1 MTLDLPLRATHAFL
15 EEADD
20 FLLTTHVN
28 SDADGLGACMAW
40 AQLLRGLGKRADI
53 GLPEPPV
60 DQCSFLAG
68 WDGVRHFAD
77 LDLARYRC
85 AIVADCPSLDRIGP
99 VSPSLS
105 PDIRLLNI
113 DHHRGNEGF
122 GAVNIVA
129 EISSTCEL
137 LYHLAIGLGYAID
150 AAVAAQ
156 LYAGILFDTGGFRF
170 SLTTATTFEV
180 AADLVRRG
188 VRLDA
193 IAEGVFGN
201 KSLGA
206 VKQRGQ
212 AIESLV
218 LRLGGRVAVLQLD
231 HEAMGA
237 GEPDEVV
244 NYGLMIR
251 GVEVAV
257 LLKER
262 APGCYRI
269 SLRSRD
275 RVDVSQV
282 AGTFGGGGHARA
294 AGLERTGVPQDIVE
308 SVLAE
313 IDRHLRFSNNY
324 S

>member
-1 MTLDLPLRATHAFL
+1 MTLDLQLTATCAFI

-28 SDADGLGACMAW
+28 SDADGIGACMAW
-40 AQLLRGLGKRADI
+40 AHLLRGLGKCADI
-53 GLPEPPV
+53 GLPEPPAG
-60 DQCSFLAG
+60 QCSFLAG

-77 LDLARYRC
+77 LDLSRYRC

-99 VSPSLS
+99 VRPCLS

-113 DHHRGNEGF
+113 DHHQDNECF
-122 GAVNIVA
+122 GAVNIV
-129 EISSTCEL
+129 EEVSSTCEL
-137 LYHLAIGLGYAID
+137 LYHLAIGLGYEID
-150 AAVAAQ
+150 SVAADQ

-188 VRLDA
+188 ARLDA
-193 IAEGVFGN
+193 IAQDVFGN
-201 KSLGA
+201 KSFGS

-218 LRLGGRVAVLQLD
+218 LRLGGRVAVLHLD
-231 HEAMGA
+231 REAMSA

-244 NYGLMIR
+244 NYGLMIK

-275 RVDVSQV
+275 KVDVSQV
-282 AGTFGGGGHARA
+282 ASTFGGGGHARA
-294 AGLERTGVPQDIVE
+294 AGLELTGVPQDIVE
-308 SVLAE
+308 NVLAE
-313 IDRHLRFSNNY
+313 IDRYLN
-324 S
+324 

>member
-1 MTLDLPLRATHAFL
+1 MDLQLTATRAFI
-15 EEADD
+15 EAEDD

-40 AQLLRGLGKRADI
+40 AHLLRGLGKCADI
-53 GLPEPPV
+53 GLPEPPAG
-60 DQCSFLAG
+60 QCSFLAD

-77 LDLARYRC
+77 LDLTRYRC

-99 VSPSLS
+99 VRPCLS
-105 PDIRLLNI
+105 TDIRLLNI
-113 DHHRGNEGF
+113 DHHQDNEYF
-122 GAVNIVA
+122 GAVNIV
-129 EISSTCEL
+129 EEVSSTCEL
-137 LYHLAIGLGYAID
+137 LYHLALGLGYEID
-150 AAVAAQ
+150 AVAAAQ

-170 SLTTATTFEV
+170 SLTTDTTFEV

-193 IAEGVFGN
+193 IAQDVFGN
-201 KSLGA
+201 KSFGS

-218 LRLGGRVAVLQLD
+218 LRLEGRVAVLHLD
-231 HEAMGA
+231 REAMSA

-244 NYGLMIR
+244 NYGLMIQ

-275 RVDVSQV
+275 KIDVSQV
-282 AGTFGGGGHARA
+282 ASTFGGGGHARA
-294 AGLERTGVPQDIVE
+294 AGLELTGAPEDIVE
-308 SVLAE
+308 NVLAE
-313 IDRHLRFSNNY
+313 IGCHLK
-324 S
+324 

>member
-1 MTLDLPLRATHAFL
+1 MDLQLRATRAFI
-15 EEADD
+15 EAADD

-40 AQLLRGLGKRADI
+40 AHLLRGLGKRADI
-53 GLPEPPV
+53 GLPEPPAG
-60 DQCSFLAG
+60 QCSFLTG

-77 LDLARYRC
+77 LDLTRYRC

-99 VSPSLS
+99 VRPSLS

-113 DHHRGNEGF
+113 DHHRGNECF
-122 GAVNIVA
+122 GAVNIVE

-137 LYHLAIGLGYAID
+137 LYHLAIGLGYEVD
-150 AAVAAQ
+150 AVAADQ

-188 VRLDA
+188 ARLDT

-201 KSLGA
+201 KSLGS

-218 LRLGGRVAVLQLD
+218 LRLGGRVAVLYLD
-231 HEAMGA
+231 REAMGA

-251 GVEVAV
+251 GVDVAL

-275 RVDVSQV
+275 KVDVSQV

-294 AGLERTGVPQDIVE
+294 AGLELTGAPQDIVE
-308 SVLAE
+308 SILTE
-313 IDRHLRFSNNY
+313 IGRHLN
-324 S
+324 

>member
-1 MTLDLPLRATHAFL
+1 MTLDLQLKATRAFIEA
-15 EEADD
+15 ADD

-40 AQLLRGLGKRADI
+40 AHLLRGLGKRADI
-53 GLPEPPV
+53 GLPEPPA

-68 WDGVRHFAD
+68 WDGVRHFAG
-77 LDLARYRC
+77 LDLSRYRC
-85 AIVADCPSLDRIGP
+85 AIVSDCSSLDRIGP
-99 VSPSLS
+99 VRPSLS

-113 DHHRGNEGF
+113 DHHQDNECF
-122 GAVNIVA
+122 GTVNIV
-129 EISSTCEL
+129 EEVSSTCEL
-137 LYHLAIGLGYAID
+137 LYHLAIGLGYEID
-150 AAVAAQ
+150 AVAADQ

-170 SLTTATTFEV
+170 SLTTDTTFEV

-188 VRLDA
+188 ARLDA
-193 IAEGVFGN
+193 IAQDVFGN
-201 KSLGA
+201 KSFGS

-218 LRLGGRVAVLQLD
+218 LRLGGRVAVLHLD
-231 HEAMGA
+231 REAMSA

-262 APGCYRI
+262 APGCYRV

-275 RVDVSQV
+275 KVDVSQV

-294 AGLERTGVPQDIVE
+294 AGLELTGVPQDIVE
-308 SVLAE
+308 NILAE
-313 IDRHLRFSNNY
+313 IGRYLN
-324 S
+324 

>member
-1 MTLDLPLRATHAFL
+1 MTLDLQLTATRAFI

-40 AQLLRGLGKRADI
+40 AHLLKGLGKRADI
-53 GLPEPPV
+53 GLPEPPAG
-60 DQCSFLAG
+60 QCSFLAG

-77 LDLARYRC
+77 LDLTRYRC

-99 VSPSLS
+99 VRPGLS

-113 DHHRGNEGF
+113 DHHQGNECF
-122 GAVNIVA
+122 GAVNIV
-129 EISSTCEL
+129 EEVSSTCEL
-137 LYHLAIGLGYAID
+137 LYHLASGLGYEVD
-150 AAVAAQ
+150 AVAAAQ

-170 SLTTATTFEV
+170 SLTTDTTFEV

-188 VRLDA
+188 ARLDA

-201 KSLGA
+201 KSFGS
-206 VKQRGQ
+206 VKQRGH

-218 LRLGGRVAVLQLD
+218 LHLGGRVAVLHLD
-231 HEAMGA
+231 LAAMSA

-244 NYGLMIR
+244 NYGMMIQ

-275 RVDVSQV
+275 KVDVSQV
-282 AGTFGGGGHARA
+282 ASTFGGGGHARA
-294 AGLERTGVPQDIVE
+294 AGLELTGVPQDVVE
-308 SVLAE
+308 DILTE
-313 IDRHLRFSNNY
+313 ISRYLN
-324 S
+324 

>member
-1 MTLDLPLRATHAFL
+1 MDLKLRTTRAFI

-40 AQLLRGLGKRADI
+40 VHLLRSLGKRADI
-53 GLPEPPV
+53 GLPEPPAG
-60 DQCSFLAG
+60 QCSFLAG

-77 LDLARYRC
+77 LDLSRYRY

-99 VSPSLS
+99 VRPGLS

-113 DHHRGNEGF
+113 DHHQDNECF
-122 GAVNIVA
+122 GAVNIV
-129 EISSTCEL
+129 EEVSSTCEL
-137 LYHLAIGLGYAID
+137 LYHLAGGLGYEVD
-150 AAVAAQ
+150 AVAAAQ

-170 SLTTATTFEV
+170 SLTSATTFEV

-188 VRLDA
+188 ARLDA
-193 IAEGVFGN
+193 IAQDVFGN
-201 KSLGA
+201 KSLGS

-218 LRLGGRVAVLQLD
+218 LRLGGRVAVLHLD
-231 HEAMGA
+231 LAAMSA
-237 GEPDEVV
+237 GEPDEAV
-244 NYGLMIR
+244 NYGLMIQ

-262 APGCYRI
+262 APGCYRV

-275 RVDVSQV
+275 KVDVSQV

-294 AGLERTGVPQDIVE
+294 AGLELTGVPQDIVE
-308 SVLAE
+308 DILTE
-313 IDRHLRFSNNY
+313 ISRYLDK
-324 S
+324 

>member
-1 MTLDLPLRATHAFL
+1 MDLQLTATRAFIEA
-15 EEADD
+15 ADD

-40 AQLLRGLGKRADI
+40 AHLLKGLGKRADI
-53 GLPEPPV
+53 GLPEPPAG
-60 DQCSFLAG
+60 QCSFLAG

-77 LDLARYRC
+77 LDLTRYRC

-99 VSPSLS
+99 VRPSLS

-113 DHHRGNEGF
+113 DHHQDNEYF
-122 GAVNIVA
+122 GAVNIV
-129 EISSTCEL
+129 EEVSSTCEL
-137 LYHLAIGLGYAID
+137 LYHLALALGYEID
-150 AAVAAQ
+150 AITADQ

-188 VRLDA
+188 ARLDA
-193 IAEGVFGN
+193 IAQDVFGN
-201 KSLGA
+201 KSFGS

-218 LRLGGRVAVLQLD
+218 LRLGGRVAVLHLD
-231 HEAMGA
+231 REAMSA

-244 NYGLMIR
+244 NYGLMIK

-275 RVDVSQV
+275 KVDVSQV
-282 AGTFGGGGHARA
+282 AGAFGGGGHTRA
-294 AGLERTGVPQDIVE
+294 AGLELTGAPEDVVE
-308 SVLAE
+308 NILTE
-313 IDRHLRFSNNY
+313 IGRYLS
-324 S
+324 

>member
-1 MTLDLPLRATHAFL
+1 MTLDLQLTATRAFI

-40 AQLLRGLGKRADI
+40 VHLLRSLGKRADI
-53 GLPEPPV
+53 GLPEPPAG
-60 DQCSFLAG
+60 QCSFLAG

-85 AIVADCPSLDRIGP
+85 AIVSDCSSLDRIGP
-99 VSPSLS
+99 VRPGLS
-105 PDIRLLNI
+105 PDVRLLNI
-113 DHHRGNEGF
+113 DHHQDNECF
-122 GAVNIVA
+122 GAVNIV
-129 EISSTCEL
+129 EEVSSTCEL
-137 LYHLAIGLGYAID
+137 LYHLAIGLGYEVD
-150 AAVAAQ
+150 AVAAAQ

-188 VRLDA
+188 ACLDA

-201 KSLGA
+201 KSLGS

-218 LRLGGRVAVLQLD
+218 LRLGGRVAVLHLD
-231 HEAMGA
+231 REAMSA

-244 NYGLMIR
+244 NYGMMIQ

-262 APGCYRI
+262 APGCYRV

-275 RVDVSQV
+275 KVDVSQV

-294 AGLERTGVPQDIVE
+294 AGLELTGASEGIVE
-308 SVLAE
+308 DILTE
-313 IDRHLRFSNNY
+313 ISRYLNK
-324 S
+324 

>member
-1 MTLDLPLRATHAFL
+1 MTLDLQLTATCAFI

-28 SDADGLGACMAW
+28 SDADGIGSCMAW
-40 AQLLRGLGKRADI
+40 AHLLRGLGKRADI
-53 GLPEPPV
+53 GLPEPPAG
-60 DQCSFLAG
+60 QCSFLAG

-77 LDLARYRC
+77 LDLSRYRC

-99 VSPSLS
+99 VRPCLS

-113 DHHRGNEGF
+113 DHHQDNECF
-122 GAVNIVA
+122 GAVNIV
-129 EISSTCEL
+129 EEVSSTCEI
-137 LYHLAIGLGYAID
+137 LYHLAIGLGYEID
-150 AAVAAQ
+150 SVAADQ

-188 VRLDA
+188 ARLDA
-193 IAEGVFGN
+193 IAQDVFGN
-201 KSLGA
+201 KSFGS

-218 LRLGGRVAVLQLD
+218 LRLGGRVAVLHLD
-231 HEAMGA
+231 REAMSA

-275 RVDVSQV
+275 KVDVSQV
-282 AGTFGGGGHARA
+282 ASTFGGGGHARA
-294 AGLERTGVPQDIVE
+294 AGLELTGVPEDIVE
-308 SVLAE
+308 DILTE
-313 IDRHLRFSNNY
+313 ISRHLNK
-324 S
+324 

>member
-1 MTLDLPLRATHAFL
+1 MDLKLTATHAFI

-28 SDADGLGACMAW
+28 SDADGIGACMAW
-40 AQLLRGLGKRADI
+40 AHLLRGLGKRVDI
-53 GLPEPPV
+53 GLPEPPAG
-60 DQCSFLAG
+60 QCSFLAD

-77 LDLARYRC
+77 LDLTRYRC

-99 VSPSLS
+99 VRPCLS

-113 DHHRGNEGF
+113 DHHQDNECF
-122 GAVNIVA
+122 GAVNIV
-129 EISSTCEL
+129 EEVSSTCEL
-137 LYHLAIGLGYAID
+137 LYHLAIGLGYEID
-150 AAVAAQ
+150 AVAADQ

-188 VRLDA
+188 ARLDA

-201 KSLGA
+201 KSFGS

-218 LRLGGRVAVLQLD
+218 LHLGGRAAVLHLD
-231 HEAMGA
+231 REAMSV

-275 RVDVSQV
+275 KVDVSQV
-282 AGTFGGGGHARA
+282 ASTFGGGGHARA
-294 AGLERTGVPQDIVE
+294 AGLELTGAPEDIVE
-308 SVLAE
+308 NILAE
-313 IDRHLRFSNNY
+313 IDRYLI
-324 S
+324 

>member
-1 MTLDLPLRATHAFL
+1 MTLDLQLKATRAFIEA
-15 EEADD
+15 ADD

-28 SDADGLGACMAW
+28 SDADGIGACMAW
-40 AQLLRGLGKRADI
+40 AHLLRGLGKRADI
-53 GLPEPPV
+53 GLPEPPAG
-60 DQCSFLAG
+60 QCSFLAG

-77 LDLARYRC
+77 LDLSRYRC

-99 VSPSLS
+99 LRPSLS
-105 PDIRLLNI
+105 SDIRLLNI
-113 DHHRGNEGF
+113 DHHQDNECF
-122 GAVNIVA
+122 GAVNIV
-129 EISSTCEL
+129 EEVSSTCEL
-137 LYHLAIGLGYAID
+137 LYHLASGLGYEVD
-150 AAVAAQ
+150 AVAAAQ

-188 VRLDA
+188 ARLDT

-201 KSLGA
+201 KSLGSI
-206 VKQRGQ
+206 KQRGQ

-218 LRLGGRVAVLQLD
+218 LHLEGRAAVLHLD
-231 HEAMGA
+231 CAAMSA

-262 APGCYRI
+262 APGCYRV

-275 RVDVSQV
+275 NIDVSQV
-282 AGTFGGGGHARA
+282 ARTFGGGGHARA
-294 AGLERTGVPQDIVE
+294 AGLELTGVPQDIVE
-308 SVLAE
+308 DILTE
-313 IDRHLRFSNNY
+313 ISRYLNK
-324 S
+324 

>member
-1 MTLDLPLRATHAFL
+1 MILDLQLTATRAFI
-15 EEADD
+15 EEADN

-40 AQLLRGLGKRADI
+40 AHLLKSLGKRADI
-53 GLPEPPV
+53 GLPEPPAG
-60 DQCSFLAG
+60 QCSFLAG

-77 LDLARYRC
+77 LDLSRYRC

-99 VSPSLS
+99 VRPGLS
-105 PDIRLLNI
+105 ADIRLLNI
-113 DHHRGNEGF
+113 DHHQDNECF
-122 GAVNIVA
+122 GAVNIV
-129 EISSTCEL
+129 EEVSSTCEL
-137 LYHLAIGLGYAID
+137 LYHLASGLGYEVD
-150 AAVAAQ
+150 AVAADQ

-170 SLTTATTFEV
+170 SLTTAITFEV

-188 VRLDA
+188 ARLDA
-193 IAEGVFGN
+193 IAQDVFGN
-201 KSLGA
+201 KSLGS

-212 AIESLV
+212 AIESLA
-218 LRLGGRVAVLQLD
+218 LYLGGRVAVLHLD
-231 HEAMGA
+231 REAMSA

-275 RVDVSQV
+275 KVDVSQV
-282 AGTFGGGGHARA
+282 ASIFGGGGHARA
-294 AGLERTGVPQDIVE
+294 AGLELTGAPQDIVE
-308 SVLAE
+308 NILAE
-313 IDRHLRFSNNY
+313 ISRYLKY
-324 S
+324 K

>member
-1 MTLDLPLRATHAFL
+1 MDLQLRATRAFI
-15 EEADD
+15 EAADD

-40 AQLLRGLGKRADI
+40 AHLLRGLGKRADI
-53 GLPEPPV
+53 GLPEPPAG
-60 DQCSFLAG
+60 QCSFLTG
-68 WDGVRHFAD
+68 WDGVHHFAD
-77 LDLARYRC
+77 LDLTRYRC

-99 VSPSLS
+99 VLPSLS

-113 DHHRGNEGF
+113 DHHRGNECF
-122 GAVNIVA
+122 GAVNIV
-129 EISSTCEL
+129 EKISSTCEL
-137 LYHLAIGLGYAID
+137 LYHLAIGLGYEVD
-150 AAVAAQ
+150 AVAADQ

-188 VRLDA
+188 ARLDT

-201 KSLGA
+201 KSLGS

-218 LRLGGRVAVLQLD
+218 LRLGGRVAVLHLD
-231 HEAMGA
+231 REAMSA

-251 GVEVAV
+251 GVEVAL

-275 RVDVSQV
+275 KVDVSQV

-294 AGLERTGVPQDIVE
+294 AGLELTGAPQDIVE
-308 SVLAE
+308 SILTE
-313 IDRHLRFSNNY
+313 IGRHLN
-324 S
+324 

>member
-1 MTLDLPLRATHAFL
+1 MDLQLTATRAFI

-28 SDADGLGACMAW
+28 SDADGIGACMAW
-40 AQLLRGLGKRADI
+40 AHLLRSLGKRADI
-53 GLPEPPV
+53 GLPEPPAG
-60 DQCSFLAG
+60 QCSFLAG

-77 LDLARYRC
+77 LDLSRYRC

-99 VSPSLS
+99 VRPCLS

-113 DHHRGNEGF
+113 DHHQDNECF
-122 GAVNIVA
+122 GTVNIV
-129 EISSTCEL
+129 EEVSSTCEL
-137 LYHLAIGLGYAID
+137 LYHLAKGLGYEID
-150 AAVAAQ
+150 SVAADQ

-170 SLTTATTFEV
+170 SLTTDTTFEV

-188 VRLDA
+188 ARLDA
-193 IAEGVFGN
+193 IAQDVFGN
-201 KSLGA
+201 KSLGS

-218 LRLGGRVAVLQLD
+218 LHLGGRVAVLHLD
-231 HEAMGA
+231 LAAMSA

-275 RVDVSQV
+275 KVDVSQV
-282 AGTFGGGGHARA
+282 ASAFGGGGHARA
-294 AGLERTGVPQDIVE
+294 AGLELTGVPQDI
-308 SVLAE
+308 AE
-313 IDRHLRFSNNY
+313 DILTEISRYLNK
-324 S
+324 

>member
-1 MTLDLPLRATHAFL
+1 MTLDLKLRATRAFI

-40 AQLLRGLGKRADI
+40 AHLLRSLGKRADI
-53 GLPEPPV
+53 GLPEPPAG
-60 DQCSFLAG
+60 QCSFLAG

-77 LDLARYRC
+77 LDLSRYRY

-99 VSPSLS
+99 VRPCLS

-113 DHHRGNEGF
+113 DHHRDNECF
-122 GAVNIVA
+122 GAVNIV
-129 EISSTCEL
+129 EDVSSTCEL
-137 LYHLAIGLGYAID
+137 LYHLASGLGYEVD
-150 AAVAAQ
+150 AVAADQ

-170 SLTTATTFEV
+170 SLTTDTTFEV

-188 VRLDA
+188 ARLDA

-201 KSLGA
+201 KSFGS

-218 LRLGGRVAVLQLD
+218 LRLGGRVAVLHLD
-231 HEAMGA
+231 REAMSA

-275 RVDVSQV
+275 KVDVSQV
-282 AGTFGGGGHARA
+282 ASTFGGGGHARA
-294 AGLERTGVPQDIVE
+294 AGLELTGAPEDIIE
-308 SVLAE
+308 NVLAE
-313 IDRHLRFSNNY
+313 IGRY
-324 S
+324 VK

>member
-1 MTLDLPLRATHAFL
+1 MDLKLRATRTFIEA
-15 EEADD
+15 ADD

-40 AQLLRGLGKRADI
+40 AHLLRGLGKRADI
-53 GLPEPPV
+53 GLPEPPAG
-60 DQCSFLAG
+60 QCSFLVG

-77 LDLARYRC
+77 LDLTRYRC

-99 VSPSLS
+99 VRPSLS

-113 DHHRGNEGF
+113 DHHQGNECF
-122 GAVNIVA
+122 GAVNIVE

-137 LYHLAIGLGYAID
+137 LYHLASGLGYEVN
-150 AAVAAQ
+150 AVAAAQ

-188 VRLDA
+188 ARLDA

-201 KSLGA
+201 KSFGS

-218 LRLGGRVAVLQLD
+218 LRLGGRVAVLHLD
-231 HEAMGA
+231 HEAMSA

-244 NYGLMIR
+244 NYGMMIQ

-262 APGCYRI
+262 APGCYRV

-275 RVDVSQV
+275 KVDVSQV

-294 AGLERTGVPQDIVE
+294 AGLELTGVPQDIVE
-308 SVLAE
+308 SILTE
-313 IDRHLRFSNNY
+313 IGRHFN
-324 S
+324 

>member
-1 MTLDLPLRATHAFL
+1 MTLDLQLKATRAFL
-15 EEADD
+15 ASADD

-28 SDADGLGACMAW
+28 SDADGIGACMAW
-40 AQLLRGLGKRADI
+40 AHLLKRVGKRADI
-53 GLPEPPV
+53 GLPEPPAG
-60 DQCSFLAG
+60 QCSFLPG

-77 LDLARYRC
+77 LDLSRYRC

-99 VSPSLS
+99 VRPQLS
-105 PDIRLLNI
+105 PDVRLLNI
-113 DHHRGNEGF
+113 DHHQGNECF
-122 GAVNIVA
+122 GAVNIV
-129 EISSTCEL
+129 EDVSSTCEL
-137 LYHLAIGLGYAID
+137 LYHLATGLGYEID
-150 AAVAAQ
+150 SVAADQ

-180 AADLVRRG
+180 AAELVRRG
-188 VRLDA
+188 ARLDI
-193 IAEGVFGN
+193 IAQSVFGN
-201 KSLGA
+201 KSFGS

-218 LRLGGRVAVLQLD
+218 LHLGGRVAVLHLD
-231 HEAMGA
+231 REAMSA

-251 GVEVAV
+251 DVEVAV

-275 RVDVSQV
+275 MVDVSQI
-282 AGTFGGGGHARA
+282 AGTFGGGGHTRA
-294 AGLERTGVPQDIVE
+294 AGLELTGAPGDIVE
-308 SVLAE
+308 KILAE
-313 IDRHLRFSNNY
+313 ISRYLN
-324 S
+324 

>member
-1 MTLDLPLRATHAFL
+1 MTLDLQLKATRAFIEA
-15 EEADD
+15 ADD

-40 AQLLRGLGKRADI
+40 AHLLRGLGKRADI
-53 GLPEPPV
+53 GLPEPPAG
-60 DQCSFLAG
+60 QCSFLAG

-77 LDLARYRC
+77 LDLTRYRC
-85 AIVADCPSLDRIGP
+85 AIVSDCSSLDRIGP
-99 VSPSLS
+99 VRPCLS

-113 DHHRGNEGF
+113 DHHRDNECF
-122 GAVNIVA
+122 GAVNIV
-129 EISSTCEL
+129 EDVSSTCEI
-137 LYHLAIGLGYAID
+137 LYHLAMGLGYEID
-150 AAVAAQ
+150 AVAAAQ

-170 SLTTATTFEV
+170 SLTTDTTFEV

-188 VRLDA
+188 ARLDA
-193 IAEGVFGN
+193 IAQDVFGN
-201 KSLGA
+201 KSFGL
-206 VKQRGQ
+206 VKQRGH

-218 LRLGGRVAVLQLD
+218 LRLGGRVAVLHLD
-231 HEAMGA
+231 REAMSA

-275 RVDVSQV
+275 NIDVSRV
-282 AGTFGGGGHARA
+282 ANTFGGGGHARA
-294 AGLERTGVPQDIVE
+294 AGLELAGAPEDIVE
-308 SVLAE
+308 NILAE
-313 IDRHLRFSNNY
+313 ISRYLK
-324 S
+324 

>member
-1 MTLDLPLRATHAFL
+1 MTLDLPLKATRAFIEA
-15 EEADD
+15 ADD

-40 AQLLRGLGKRADI
+40 AHLLRSLGKRADI
-53 GLPEPPV
+53 GLPEPPA

-77 LDLARYRC
+77 LDLSRYRC
-85 AIVADCPSLDRIGP
+85 AIVSDCSSLDRIGP
-99 VSPSLS
+99 VGPDLR
-105 PDIRLLNI
+105 PDIHLLNI
-113 DHHRGNEGF
+113 DHHQDNKCF
-122 GAVNIVA
+122 GAVNIV
-129 EISSTCEL
+129 EEVSSTCEL
-137 LYHLAIGLGYAID
+137 LYHLAIGLGYEID
-150 AAVAAQ
+150 AVAADQ

-188 VRLDA
+188 ARLDA
-193 IAEGVFGN
+193 IAQDVFGN
-201 KSLGA
+201 KSFGS

-218 LRLGGRVAVLQLD
+218 LRLGGRVAVLHLD
-231 HEAMGA
+231 REAMSA

-257 LLKER
+257 LLKQR

-275 RVDVSQV
+275 KVDVSQV
-282 AGTFGGGGHARA
+282 AETFGGGGHARA
-294 AGLERTGVPQDIVE
+294 AGLELTGASEDIVE
-308 SVLAE
+308 NILAE
-313 IDRHLRFSNNY
+313 IDRYLN
-324 S
+324 

>member
-1 MTLDLPLRATHAFL
+1 MDLQLTATRTFIEA
-15 EEADD
+15 ADD

-28 SDADGLGACMAW
+28 SDADGIGACMAW
-40 AQLLRGLGKRADI
+40 AHLLKGLGKRAEI
-53 GLPEPPV
+53 GLPEPPAA
-60 DQCSFLAG
+60 QCAFLTG

-77 LDLARYRC
+77 LDLTRYRC
-85 AIVADCPSLDRIGP
+85 AIVADCPSLDRIGQ
-99 VSPSLS
+99 VRPSLS

-113 DHHRGNEGF
+113 DHHQDNECF
-122 GAVNIVA
+122 GAVNIV
-129 EISSTCEL
+129 EEVSSTCEL
-137 LYHLAIGLGYAID
+137 LYHLAIGLGYEID
-150 AAVAAQ
+150 AVAANQ

-188 VRLDA
+188 ARLDA
-193 IAEGVFGN
+193 IAQDVFGN
-201 KSLGA
+201 KSFGL

-218 LRLGGRVAVLQLD
+218 LHLGGRVAVLHLD
-231 HEAMGA
+231 REAMNA

-275 RVDVSQV
+275 EVDVSQV
-282 AGTFGGGGHARA
+282 ASTFGGGGHARA
-294 AGLERTGVPQDIVE
+294 AGLELTGVPQDIVE
-308 SVLAE
+308 NILAE
-313 IDRHLRFSNNY
+313 IDRYLS
-324 S
+324 

>member
-1 MTLDLPLRATHAFL
+1 MTLDLQLKATRAFIEA
-15 EEADD
+15 ADD

-40 AQLLRGLGKRADI
+40 AHLLRGLGKRADI
-53 GLPEPPV
+53 GLPEPPA

-68 WDGVRHFAD
+68 WDGVRHFAG
-77 LDLARYRC
+77 LDLSRYRC
-85 AIVADCPSLDRIGP
+85 AIVSDCSSLDRIGP
-99 VSPSLS
+99 VRPSLS

-113 DHHRGNEGF
+113 DHHQDNECF
-122 GAVNIVA
+122 GTVNIV
-129 EISSTCEL
+129 EEVSSTCEL
-137 LYHLAIGLGYAID
+137 LYHLAIGLGYEID
-150 AAVAAQ
+150 AVAADQ

-170 SLTTATTFEV
+170 SLTTDTTFEV

-188 VRLDA
+188 ARLDA
-193 IAEGVFGN
+193 IAQDVFGN
-201 KSLGA
+201 KSFGS

-218 LRLGGRVAVLQLD
+218 LRLGGRVAVLHLD
-231 HEAMGA
+231 RKAMSA

-262 APGCYRI
+262 APGCYRV

-275 RVDVSQV
+275 NIDVSQV

-294 AGLERTGVPQDIVE
+294 AGLELTGVPQDIVE
-308 SVLAE
+308 NILAE
-313 IDRHLRFSNNY
+313 IGRYLN
-324 S
+324 

>member
-1 MTLDLPLRATHAFL
+1 MILDLKLTATHAFI

-28 SDADGLGACMAW
+28 SDADGIGACMAW
-40 AQLLRGLGKRADI
+40 AHLLRGLGKRADI
-53 GLPEPPV
+53 GLPEPPAG
-60 DQCSFLAG
+60 QCSFLAD

-77 LDLARYRC
+77 LDLTRYRC

-99 VSPSLS
+99 VRPGLS

-113 DHHRGNEGF
+113 DHHQGNERF
-122 GAVNIVA
+122 GAVNIVE

-137 LYHLAIGLGYAID
+137 LYHLASGLGYEVD
-150 AAVAAQ
+150 AVAADQ

-188 VRLDA
+188 ARLDA

-201 KSLGA
+201 KSFGS

-218 LRLGGRVAVLQLD
+218 LRLGGRVAVLHLD
-231 HEAMGA
+231 HAAMSA

-244 NYGLMIR
+244 NYGMMIQ

-262 APGCYRI
+262 APGCYRV

-275 RVDVSQV
+275 KVDVSQV
-282 AGTFGGGGHARA
+282 ASTFGGGGHARA
-294 AGLERTGVPQDIVE
+294 AGLELTGVPQDIVE
-308 SVLAE
+308 DILTE
-313 IDRHLRFSNNY
+313 ISRYLN
-324 S
+324 

>member
-1 MTLDLPLRATHAFL
+1 MDLKLRATRAFI
-15 EEADD
+15 EAEDD

-40 AQLLRGLGKRADI
+40 AHLLRGLGKRADI
-53 GLPEPPV
+53 GLPEPPTG
-60 DQCSFLAG
+60 QCSFLAG

-77 LDLARYRC
+77 LDLTRYRC
-85 AIVADCPSLDRIGP
+85 AIVADCPSLDRIGAVRP
-99 VSPSLS
+99 CLS
-105 PDIRLLNI
+105 ADIRLLNI
-113 DHHRGNEGF
+113 DHHRGNECF
-122 GAVNIVA
+122 GAVNIV
-129 EISSTCEL
+129 EEVSSTCEL
-137 LYHLAIGLGYAID
+137 LYHLAIGLGYEID
-150 AAVAAQ
+150 SVAADQ

-188 VRLDA
+188 ARLDA
-193 IAEGVFGN
+193 IAQDVFGN
-201 KSLGA
+201 KSFGS

-218 LRLGGRVAVLQLD
+218 LRLGGRVAVLHLD
-231 HEAMGA
+231 REAMSA

-251 GVEVAV
+251 DVEVAV

-275 RVDVSQV
+275 KVDVSLV
-282 AGTFGGGGHARA
+282 ASTFGGGGHTRA
-294 AGLERTGVPQDIVE
+294 AGLELTGAPEDIVE
-308 SVLAE
+308 NVLAE
-313 IDRHLRFSNNY
+313 IDHYLK
-324 S
+324 

>member
-1 MTLDLPLRATHAFL
+1 MDLQLTATRTFIEA
-15 EEADD
+15 ADD

-28 SDADGLGACMAW
+28 SDADGIGACMAW
-40 AQLLRGLGKRADI
+40 AHLLRGLGKRADI
-53 GLPEPPV
+53 GLPEPPAG
-60 DQCSFLAG
+60 QCSFLAG

-77 LDLARYRC
+77 LDLTRYRC

-99 VSPSLS
+99 VRPGLNA
-105 PDIRLLNI
+105 DIRLLNI
-113 DHHRGNEGF
+113 DHHRDNECF
-122 GAVNIVA
+122 GAVNIV
-129 EISSTCEL
+129 EEVSSTCEL
-137 LYHLAIGLGYAID
+137 LYHLAIGLDYEID
-150 AAVAAQ
+150 SVAANQ

-188 VRLDA
+188 ARLDA
-193 IAEGVFGN
+193 IAQDVFGN
-201 KSLGA
+201 KSLGS
-206 VKQRGQ
+206 VKQRGH

-218 LRLGGRVAVLQLD
+218 LHLGGRVAVLHLD
-231 HEAMGA
+231 REAMSA

-244 NYGLMIR
+244 NYGLMIQ

-275 RVDVSQV
+275 KVDVSQV
-282 AGTFGGGGHARA
+282 ASTFGGGGHTRA
-294 AGLERTGVPQDIVE
+294 AGLELTGASEDIVE
-308 SVLAE
+308 DILAE
-313 IDRHLRFSNNY
+313 IGRRLK
-324 S
+324 